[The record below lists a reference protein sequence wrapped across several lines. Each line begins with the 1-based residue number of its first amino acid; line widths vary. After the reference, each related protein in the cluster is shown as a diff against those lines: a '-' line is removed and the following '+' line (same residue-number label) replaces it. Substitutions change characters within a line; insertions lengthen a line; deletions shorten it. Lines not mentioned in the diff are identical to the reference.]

1 MNDRKSAE
9 HNASPSSPLSPSRRD
24 VVIGAASLAT
34 GAVLA
39 APSAGHGATAATTG
53 TKPLT
58 REETSSIRQSVCR
71 WCYGR
76 TPIDELA
83 KAAVDIGLESIE
95 ILGPDDFPI
104 LQKNDL
110 ICAMVNSHGISKGI
124 NRPEN
129 HESCLQAIRDA
140 IDAAADAG
148 YPNVITFSGNRDGMS
163 DAEGLDHCQKALEQ
177 IVPYAE
183 KKKVTICM
191 ELLNSKI
198 DHADYMADRTPW
210 GVELVER
217 LDSERF
223 KLLYD
228 IYHMQIMEGD
238 VIRTIRDNHQ
248 YIGHYHTAGVPGRN
262 EIDETQELYYPAIIR
277 AIVDTG
283 YEGVLGQEFIP
294 KSDDPLESLREG
306 VEICNV

>member
-1 MNDRKSAE
+1 MNDDRPPTA
-9 HNASPSSPLSPSRRD
+9 PPISPSRRD
-24 VVIGAASLAT
+24 VVIGAATLAS

-39 APSAGHGATAATTG
+39 GTSQARASGPEAGTAAA
-53 TKPLT
+53 PVALT
-58 REETSSIRQSVCR
+58 REEASSIRQSVCR
-71 WCYGR
+71 WCYQR
-76 TPIDELA
+76 TPMEELA

-95 ILGPDDFPI
+95 ILGPKDFEV
-104 LQKNDL
+104 LQKHDL
-110 ICAMVNSHGISKGI
+110 ICAMVNSHGITKGI
-124 NRPEN
+124 NRPEH
-129 HESCLQAIRDA
+129 HETCLEAIRDG
-140 IDAAADAG
+140 IDVAAEAG

-163 DAEGLDHCQKALEQ
+163 DEEGLDHCQAALEK
-177 IVPYAE
+177 IVPHAE

-191 ELLNSKI
+191 ELLNSKV
-198 DHADYMADRTPW
+198 DHADYMADHTAW
-210 GVELVER
+210 GVELVKR
-217 LDSERF
+217 VDSERF

-277 AIVDTG
+277 AILDTG
-283 YEGVLGQEFIP
+283 YKGVLGQEFIP